1 MSTKDTESLPSSPEP
16 LSFEEAL
23 TRLESTVQSLEQGGL
38 TLEEATRLYE
48 EGIDLSRICNQL
60 LDKAELKIT
69 QLKTAYADYITES
82 PTEYLG
88 AQLPE
93 VEE

>member
-1 MSTKDTESLPSSPEP
+1 MSTDNSGNLPSSPEP

-23 TRLESTVQSLEQGGL
+23 TRLESTVQSLEQGSL
-38 TLEEATRLYE
+38 TLEEATRLYQ
-48 EGIDLSRICNQL
+48 EGIDLSRICNQF
-60 LDKAELKIT
+60 LDKAELKVT
-69 QLKTAYADYITES
+69 QLKTAYVDYISES

-88 AQLPE
+88 APLPE